1 MLTDID
7 VLEDRIKALEGIIQ
21 YKYDVTKELDTLH
34 EENKVLKREILR
46 LERRIKHLINE
57 LEFEWIEKSWH
68 LAF

>member
-7 VLEDRIKALEGIIQ
+7 VLEDRIKTLEGIIQ

-57 LEFEWIEKSWH
+57 LEFE
-68 LAF
+68 